1 MVNRNT
7 GWTTW
12 SPWADFAYLQ
22 DRVDRLAQDAF
33 GMKSQTNVYTLPIDV
48 FDKGDEIVIQAFV
61 PGLRAEHLDVQ
72 VDNGVL
78 TISGVYPSLYDP
90 EEARNYTWYARE
102 LRGGRFQRSIA
113 LPVKVDFEH
122 ATAEIHD
129 GVLRMV
135 FPKAAEAKPRRIPIS
150 ESADQSAPAQLS
162 EMTAQNR

>member
-1 MVNRNT
+1 MLNRNA

-22 DRVDRLAQDAF
+22 DRLDRLAQDAF
-33 GMKSQTNVYTLPIDV
+33 GVKSQTSVYTLPIDV
-48 FDKGDEIVIQAFV
+48 FDKGEQIVVQGFV
-61 PGLRAEHLDVQ
+61 PGLRAEHLDIQ

-78 TISGVYPSLYDP
+78 TIYGVYPFLYDA
-90 EEARNYTWYARE
+90 EEARGYTWYARE

-122 ATAEIHD
+122 ATAEIID

-135 FPKAAEAKPRRIPIS
+135 FPKAAEAKPRRIQIS
-150 ESADQSAPAQLS
+150 EASAHSSPAELTELTSQSS
-162 EMTAQNR
+162 